1 MNCNNQLDSFFK
13 HDGSRYGQ
21 VGTIACNHCKAKI
34 DCIDSDNIVENLRT
48 YTYKEEYIIDY
59 YKLYKLE
66 KDIWHVIKE
75 KIGYDIFE
83 RYPNEK
89 TTLQNVIEE
98 ICEEYHIELKH
109 VQYDIPQTD
118 DKIHTLPNIV
128 NRWIM
133 LLKILNIP
141 V

>member
-1 MNCNNQLDSFFK
+1 M
-13 HDGSRYGQ
+13 
-21 VGTIACNHCKAKI
+21 
-34 DCIDSDNIVENLRT
+34 ENLRT

-66 KDIWHVIKE
+66 KEIWHVIKE
-75 KIGYDIFE
+75 KIGDDIFE
-83 RYPNEK
+83 RYPNAK
-89 TTLQNVIEE
+89 TTLQNIIEE

-133 LLKILNIP
+133 LLKSLNIP